1 MAEGRSKRYELLVF
15 DWDGTL
21 IDSAGLIVAS
31 LQAACA
37 EAGLEQP
44 SDPEARHV
52 IGLGLG
58 EAIAHLLPSETPDR
72 HKEVTDL
79 YIKHYLAR
87 EREETAELFTGTE
100 EALRHLRGQGHT
112 LAVATGKSRR
122 GLDRVLGR
130 MGLAEVFNATRC
142 SDETFSKPHPR
153 MLEELMDVTFTAPEA
168 TVMIGD
174 TTHDLEMA
182 RNAGVDAVA
191 VTWGAHPPER
201 LRELK
206 PVACLDE
213 PAQLWRWL
221 AEHT

>member
-1 MAEGRSKRYELLVF
+1 
-15 DWDGTL
+15 L

-37 EAGLEQP
+37 EAGLDKPTE
-44 SDPEARHV
+44 PEARHV

-58 EAIAHLLPSETPDR
+58 EAIAHLLPGETTER
-72 HKEVTDL
+72 HRQVTDL

-87 EREETAELFTGTE
+87 EREEAAELFTGTE
-100 EALRHLRGQGHT
+100 EALRALRGRGHT

-130 MGLAEVFNATRC
+130 MGMAEMFHATRC

-201 LRELK
+201 LRELR

-213 PAQLWRWL
+213 PAQLWAWL